1 MFVGCFKNAFL
12 RLDLTIIAF
21 LSFLVIKRAS
31 LALINVFLIGSS
43 LLRTFKRQALNFARP
58 EALMK
63 PFFGSSNSC
72 CLKLSLK
79 KFLLLLYLMILASR
93 FLKYDFRMVTTILWK
108 SEITVLIKV
117 DGINF
122 FFLLVN
128 IASIQDGLLGFFKQI
143 VLLLGF

>member
-72 CLKLSLK
+72 CLKL
-79 KFLLLLYLMILASR
+79 FLLLLYLMILASR

-143 VLLLGF
+143 GLLLGF